1 MLSNSDLIK
10 HLKTQIPRK
19 IVKGEEKIIIGYSGG
34 PDSRFLLE
42 ILFKIIKNPEKNII
56 VCHLNYKI
64 RNSESDLDQKLVDK
78 TCKNMNLI
86 IEKFTCDLS
95 KEKKGIQEKARD
107 LRFEVFFK
115 LSEKY
120 STKYIFLGHNLDDH
134 VETILLN
141 LIRGTNIKGL
151 YGIKNKSTI
160 KSSDKKIEIIRP
172 LLNLKKHDISKYC
185 EENNLKFR
193 IDSSNN
199 SNNYSR
205 NLIRNNVIP
214 EFKKIN
220 PKVLDSIDSL
230 SKVIKNNSTEKI
242 LDFGE
247 FSGLSLALAKK
258 IIIERLILDS
268 NKNIFLNK
276 NHHLMIENVLLG
288 KSKSENLPDDIIFY
302 ENKGEFLLKKV
313 LKNQKKEIIN
323 IKVKVPSKINL
334 PTGEILKLKIVNNTQ
349 NIKKNNQKKIYIN
362 EKYLEQNLFI
372 RNRKEGDKIS
382 QLDTQIKTRVKKILS
397 NHKNK
402 QEKENVLIFSTDSEI
417 IWILGIR
424 QSIDSYVNKHDKK
437 AIELTILKNSIQPRR
452 NIKA

>member
-1 MLSNSDLIK
+1 MLPNSDLIK
-10 HLKTQIPRK
+10 HLKTQIPKK
-19 IVKGEEKIIIGYSGG
+19 IAKGEEKIIIGYSGG

-64 RNSESDLDQKLVDK
+64 RNSESDLDQKLVEK
-78 TCKNMNLI
+78 TCKKMNLI
-86 IEKFTCDLS
+86 LEKFTCDIS
-95 KEKKGIQEKARD
+95 KEKKGIQEKARA

-151 YGIKNKSTI
+151 YGIKHKSTI
-160 KSSDKKIEIIRP
+160 KTSDKKIQIIRP
-172 LLNLKKHDISKYC
+172 LLNLKKYDISKYC
-185 EENNLKFR
+185 EENDLKFR

-199 SNNYSR
+199 LNNYSR

-220 PKVLDSIDSL
+220 PKVLDSIGSL
-230 SKVIKNNSTEKI
+230 SKVIKNNSIEKKI

-247 FSGLSLALAKK
+247 FSGLSIDLAKK
-258 IIIERLILDS
+258 IIIERLYLNS

-276 NHHLMIENVLLG
+276 NHHLMIENVLLR

-302 ENKGEFLLKKV
+302 ENKGEFLLKKI
-313 LKNQKKEIIN
+313 LKNQIKEIIN
-323 IKVKVPSKINL
+323 IKVKVPSKVKL
-334 PTGEILKLKIVNNTQ
+334 PSGEILKLKIVNTQ
-349 NIKKNNQKKIYIN
+349 NIKKSNLKKININ

-382 QLDTQIKTRVKKILS
+382 QIDTENKTRVKKILS

-402 QEKENVLIFSTDSEI
+402 QEKENVLIFSSDSEI

-424 QSIDSYVNKHDKK
+424 QSIDSYVNKHDKR
-437 AIELTILKNSIQPRR
+437 AIELTILKNSIQSRR
-452 NIKA
+452 NINA